1 MALRLQ
7 GNLIE
12 SHENI
17 ALQVKFKQLIFI
29 QIKVE
34 MEIVTHKKNQLFVV
48 SVVVSFSVEFICRE
62 RFPFNILECE
72 FSCDDLND
80 D

>member
-12 SHENI
+12 SRENI

-29 QIKVE
+29 QVKVE
-34 MEIVTHKKNQLFVV
+34 MEIVTHKKN
-48 SVVVSFSVEFICRE
+48 
-62 RFPFNILECE
+62 
-72 FSCDDLND
+72 
-80 D
+80 